1 MTDYGFCTWTLG
13 DITLNKK
20 LEIAAS
26 LGVTGVEIEGDL
38 KQDPLQIKQQLKKY
52 NLKPLSITPQ
62 DVDISSCN
70 EETRQAAVQYY
81 LDLIDWTAKI
91 GAPRFCIHGQVGK
104 ISWDHNL
111 DVHWDLL
118 VNSVQEVTSKA
129 SEKNLE
135 VVYEVLNRYE
145 NYQVLTA
152 ATGLKLIQAVA
163 NSNLKLL
170 LDAYHMNIEENDP
183 AAALISAAA
192 QLGVYHIADS
202 NRQAIGDGHTN
213 FSQQFK
219 ALKEIHYQGPLIM
232 EMTAAGPNPFTPM
245 KGQDYLSVV
254 TDYYQRSLQILHA
267 VFGD

>member
-1 MTDYGFCTWTLG
+1 M
-13 DITLNKK
+13 
-20 LEIAAS
+20 
-26 LGVTGVEIEGDL
+26 
-38 KQDPLQIKQQLKKY
+38 
-52 NLKPLSITPQ
+52 
-62 DVDISSCN
+62 
-70 EETRQAAVQYY
+70 
-81 LDLIDWTAKI
+81 
-91 GAPRFCIHGQVGK
+91 
-104 ISWDHNL
+104 
-111 DVHWDLL
+111 
-118 VNSVQEVTSKA
+118 QEVTNKA
-129 SEKNLE
+129 SEKDLE

-219 ALKEIHYQGPLIM
+219 ALKEINYQGPLIM
-232 EMTAAGPNPFTPM
+232 EMTAAGPNPFTP
-245 KGQDYLSVV
+245 
-254 TDYYQRSLQILHA
+254 
-267 VFGD
+267 